1 MNTVANS
8 LELEVVLSP
17 LISEALAY
25 LTDGALLSLDEKPVI
40 VPRHS
45 TLQKVLASSM
55 PIIPIA
61 GDWGQGKS
69 FIGKLLYRY
78 STEWKTTY
86 VTYIRVAGIYGSLK
100 ALETLDKFYSKVVP
114 LSKEAIPR
122 DAKVFLSLMLP
133 LMFSPNAI
141 RGIYSV
147 IKDDVLTTLPS
158 DKELK
163 PEGYEI
169 SLEDIARR
177 VVEKLDKKYIIV
189 LDELEQEPE
198 IFSTDKLG
206 AIFYLMRSIYDKSH
220 NIPKVVLVLL
230 IQEYARARFSNLIDQ
245 LRTHRSYQRAY
256 SVIEGVTL
264 LSSIS
269 DEEAVQ
275 YINELLKRVLGD
287 KASDYIP
294 KHAIDEIIK
303 SVSVLANTRL
313 KISVIRA
320 SLATILSRYL
330 AQYINASGNIDLVS
344 KLGEVQGRNRYLM
357 LSELFKHIELAQ
369 LQQTIISRSLLPPKL
384 NKLLSGKLTGFASY
398 ADDISKQVADDIA
411 KGIMDTYKL
420 EVTKPGLRSSA
431 KGYKAWEI
439 IVLSKAREA
448 EKSKTRE
455 KEVKKET
462 IKHEDV
468 KLRLVVWAR
477 LSRLYKEKFNKDELL
492 AKLNLGEDDLKTP
505 TKILLIHTPNVATAK
520 LQEVLHNL
528 LITVRVDATLLTAML
543 IRAAGSKDPELIQ
556 GLTEDVK
563 KSFDEVYNKNFIAN
577 ILSILEPLI
586 ISKRE

>member
-1 MNTVANS
+1 MDTVANS
-8 LELEVVLSP
+8 LELEVALSP

-78 STEWKTTY
+78 SAEWKTTY

-133 LMFSPNAI
+133 LMFSPNTI
-141 RGIYSV
+141 KGIYSV

-163 PEGYEI
+163 PEDYEI

-206 AIFYLMRSIYDKSH
+206 AVFYLMRNIYDKSH

-269 DEEAVQ
+269 DEEAAR
-275 YINELLKRVLGD
+275 YINELLRRVLGD
-287 KASDYIP
+287 KASDCIP

-330 AQYINASGNIDLVS
+330 AHYINASGNIDLVS
-344 KLGEVQGRNRYLM
+344 KLGEAQGKNRYLM

-398 ADDISKQVADDIA
+398 ADDVSKRVADDIA

-439 IVLSKAREA
+439 IVLSKAGEA

-455 KEVKKET
+455 KEARKET
-462 IKHEDV
+462 TKHEGA

-492 AKLNLGEDDLKTP
+492 AKLNLSEDDLKTP

-543 IRAAGSKDPELIQ
+543 IRAAGSEDSELIQ

-563 KSFDEVYNKNFIAN
+563 KSFDEAYNKNFIAN